1 MSSNKQ
7 IQNMSA
13 AKKIKVQKPK
23 KTRFPTCVWN
33 YIKDFAGI
41 NNSKIM
47 NRFLQPI
54 PGEDKKIIKRL
65 QKIWKE
71 IDGMPYWAGEAN
83 RMKSQNQIYCYE
95 GRYEDQFNLLSEGL
109 FNFAARDLPEFYKL
123 KLYIAALELTEK
135 NSRCV
140 TVVKECVQRFQEKH
154 PDWKDDRR
162 DDI

>member
-1 MSSNKQ
+1 MSSNQQ

-33 YIKDFAGI
+33 YIKDFANI

-54 PGEDKKIIKRL
+54 PAEKTKIIKRL

-71 IDGMPYWAGEAN
+71 IKEMPFW
-83 RMKSQNQIYCYE
+83 
-95 GRYEDQFNLLSEGL
+95 
-109 FNFAARDLPEFYKL
+109 ARDINDRKFQNERWCFEGQSKHKLMTDLRDNLCQFEEDDLKEFYRL
-123 KLYIAALELTEK
+123 KIYIVALELTEE
-135 NSRCV
+135 NSGCV
-140 TVVKECVQRFQEKH
+140 TAIKDCVQTFQEEN
-154 PDWKDDRR
+154 PD
-162 DDI
+162 